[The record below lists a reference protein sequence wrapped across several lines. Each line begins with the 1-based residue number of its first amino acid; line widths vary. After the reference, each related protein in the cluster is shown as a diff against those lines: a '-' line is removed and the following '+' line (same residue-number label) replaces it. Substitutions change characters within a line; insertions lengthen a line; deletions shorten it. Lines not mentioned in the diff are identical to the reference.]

1 MKIKAFV
8 CICIKHNHNK
18 QMNFNMWLVYMA
30 IRLVGALA
38 LISGVKPQ
46 QYECFMQH
54 FHESCISAVAE
65 PAKLT

>member
-1 MKIKAFV
+1 
-8 CICIKHNHNK
+8 
-18 QMNFNMWLVYMA
+18 MNFNMWLVYMA